1 MNFKAADVDGKMM
14 RTGHL
19 ALVVAIAACAAL
31 FPASAGADS
40 ILPVQPT
47 AAPLGP
53 ANGMV
58 EMDSTGGGTIDY
70 RVYYDGRGKVAREE
84 LASRHDGRMDTFY
97 YYKDGVLQRVEID
110 TKGSGK
116 IDLWVYLLDG
126 KYVQRYER
134 DTTGSGKPDVV
145 RVFGRN

>member
-1 MNFKAADVDGKMM
+1 MNFKAANVDGKMM

-19 ALVVAIAACAAL
+19 ALAAAIAAYTAF
-31 FPASAGADS
+31 FPAFAGADS
-40 ILPVQPT
+40 ILPVRPT
-47 AAPLGP
+47 AASSGP

-58 EMDSTGGGTIDY
+58 EMDSTGGGIVDY

-84 LASRHDGRMDTFY
+84 LASRHDGKMDTFY
-97 YYKDGVLQRVEID
+97 YYKDGILQKVEID
-110 TKGSGK
+110 SKGSGK

-145 RVFGRN
+145 RVFGQN